1 MLEAIAL
8 AHSVCRVRSL
18 VGQDFSLVVRR
29 FLDDTMGIVS
39 DDRTEA
45 SLCHRLAAFPFIA
58 STRLHL
64 ALLIRHLEFVLGHLA
79 FVIRHLPLVIYH
91 PASVIRHLAF
101 AIRRPAS
108 VLRHLAFAIRHL
120 AFAIWHLPSA
130 ISPSP
135 SPIPNPA
142 FRILQSVSSVR
153 SSSRVLADWYRRCRS
168 NAGLQ
173 SSAARSAQWADRA
186 ALDCSPAFE

>member
-1 MLEAIAL
+1 
-8 AHSVCRVRSL
+8 SL
-18 VGQDFSLVVRR
+18 VGQVSNLVVRR

-39 DDRTEA
+39 DDRAEA

-79 FVIRHLPLVIYH
+79 FVIRHLPLVI
-91 PASVIRHLAF
+91 
-101 AIRRPAS
+101 RRPAS

-120 AFAIWHLPSA
+120 AFAIWHLPSAIWHLPSA

-153 SSSRVLADWYRRCRS
+153 SSARVLADWYRRCRS

-173 SSAARSAQWADRA
+173 SSAARSAQSGSSA
-186 ALDCSPAFE
+186 ASMASFLASSSLSRPTCSATIAE